1 MARRNPFAPTA
12 LVALLSCLALSFLLP
27 AAAAVAQAPAAVRQ
41 APAAVRQ
48 APAAV
53 RQAPAAVEEAPAA
66 GAVPRPGDVVGFP
79 LGTDGRLASWRA
91 LVDYYDALGAASDRV
106 EVRRLGESTLGNP
119 FLLVVISSPEN
130 LARADRLAEI
140 SRTLADPRGLSD
152 DEVDALVGEG
162 RAVVAVSA
170 GLHSTEV
177 AATQMAPLL
186 AYELATGD
194 DPDTAR
200 ILEETV
206 FLLFPCFNPD
216 GTEMVVDWAERT
228 RGTPYEGSRL
238 PDLYHHYA
246 GHDNNRDAYMLNLAE
261 SRMFAQVVYRDW
273 VPQLYLD
280 VHQMGSYG
288 ARIYVPPYEDPINPN
303 VDPLIWTEHEMV
315 GAAME
320 NALER
325 AGVHGVVAGS
335 PYTGW
340 WFPSFHMVTNHHNI
354 AGMLTETASA
364 KLAWPLYVHRQQL
377 RPHGRKH
384 EIYGPMQLFVHP
396 WEGGWWTLADMMRQQ
411 RISTRAMLDTA
422 ARNRELLL
430 RDMVFKARRT
440 IARGRTEPP
449 VELVIPA
456 DQHDPL
462 TVETLIATLMANG
475 IEVSRAPEDFVHQ
488 EHGRARAF
496 HAGDFVVSTAQPN
509 GVLVRSLLV
518 RALYPDDATT
528 HLADGTPLPPYD
540 LANFVLAEHMG
551 VEAVPLDEPVG
562 ALLEELSAPPRS
574 VGRVTGTGQAG
585 WLVSHALNESVRV
598 TGAVLAAGGE
608 VDWLRGLTEADG
620 ETWPA
625 GTLWIPAAA
634 LERSPE
640 RPDGAD
646 AEAAAVAGS
655 ASVSME
661 SRQAA
666 AVPPAAS
673 AGQGA
678 PRTPAE
684 RIAELARTTGVSFHA
699 LARPPVGPAWRLAPL
714 RLGMYRRFLGGNSDE
729 GWSRLLFDRWG
740 VPYERIEADD
750 VRAGALDD
758 LDVFL
763 IPADDLEALEGKG
776 DVPEP
781 PDGEIEEYP
790 EIFLPPEATEG
801 LDEDAITALKTWV
814 RAGGTLVLL
823 DEASELAWAKLGV
836 PVENV
841 VAGLPRTEYLC
852 PGSTLRARF
861 DTSHPLAYGMPEE
874 ALILNWWSPVFSITP
889 SAFNDRIAA
898 PVTYPEDGPLLSS
911 GWLVGG
917 DRLHG
922 RAAAL
927 DVAYGEG
934 RILMIGFRSQLRA
947 QTHGTFKVFFNA
959 LYYGGAQEVEL
970 GNVAAGATE
979 H

>member
-1 MARRNPFAPTA
+1 MARRIPFAPT
-12 LVALLSCLALSFLLP
+12 LLSSLLALILFPLLP
-27 AAAAVAQAPAAVRQ
+27 ATASAQAPAVVEK
-41 APAAVRQ
+41 APAAVQRD
-48 APAAV
+48 PAEG
-53 RQAPAAVEEAPAA
+53 PPSA
-66 GAVPRPGDVVGFP
+66 GAIPRPEDVVGFP
-79 LGTDGRLASWRA
+79 LGTDGRLASWSA

-106 EVRRLGESTLGNP
+106 QVRRLGESTLGNP
-119 FLLVVISSPEN
+119 FLLVMISSPEN

-140 SRTLADPRGLSD
+140 SRSLADPRGLSD
-152 DEVDALVGEG
+152 EDVDALVEEG

-200 ILEETV
+200 ILDQTV

-216 GTEMVVDWAERT
+216 GTEMVVDWAEQT

-261 SRMFAQVVYRDW
+261 SRLFAQVVYRDW

-303 VDPLIWTEHEMV
+303 VDPLIWTEHELV

-320 NALER
+320 VALER

-396 WEGGWWTLADMMRQQ
+396 WDGGWWTLSDMMRQQ
-411 RISTRAMLDTA
+411 RISTRALLDTA

-440 IARGRTEPP
+440 IERGRTEPP
-449 VELVIPA
+449 VEFVVPA
-456 DQHDPL
+456 DQNDPL
-462 TVETLIATLMANG
+462 TVEKLIGRLMANG
-475 IEVSRAPEDFVHQ
+475 IEVSRAPEDFVH
-488 EHGRARAF
+488 EENGHARAF
-496 HAGDFVVSTAQPN
+496 HAGDYVVSTAQPN
-509 GVLVRSLLV
+509 GVLVRSLLG

-551 VEAVPLDEPVG
+551 VEAVPLAEPVG
-562 ALLEELSAPPRS
+562 ALLEELTAPPRT
-574 VGRVTGTGQAG
+574 VGELTGTGQAG
-585 WLVSHALNESVRV
+585 WLVSHALNDSVKV
-598 TGAVLAAGGE
+598 TNAVLAAGGE
-608 VDWLRGLTEADG
+608 VDWLRGITEADG
-620 ETWPA
+620 TTWPA
-625 GTLWIPAAA
+625 GTLWIPAAPLA
-634 LERSPE
+634 ATPTQR
-640 RPDGAD
+640 DGSRAD
-646 AEAAAVAGS
+646 AAAVAGS
-655 ASVSME
+655 DAVSQE
-661 SRQAA
+661 SQQAA
-666 AVPPAAS
+666 EAAPSSPPS
-673 AGQGA
+673 
-678 PRTPAE
+678 PAE

-699 LARPPVGPAWRLAPL
+699 VARPPVGPAWRLAPL
-714 RLGMYRRFLGGNSDE
+714 RLGVYRRYLGGNSDE
-729 GWSRLLFDRWG
+729 GWSRLLSDRWG
-740 VPYERIEADD
+740 VPYQRIEADD
-750 VRAGALDD
+750 VRAGALDG

-776 DVPEP
+776 NVPEP

-790 EIFLPPEATEG
+790 EIFLPPDKTEG
-801 LDEDAITALKTWV
+801 LDEDAFTALREWV
-814 RAGGTLVLL
+814 RGGGTLVLL

-836 PVENV
+836 PVDDD
-841 VAGLPRTEYLC
+841 VADLPQTEYLC
-852 PGSTLRARF
+852 PGSTLRAHF

-874 ALILNWWSPVFSITP
+874 ALILNWSSPVFSITP

-898 PVTYPEDGPLLSS
+898 PITYPEDGPLLSS
-911 GWLVGG
+911 GWLEGG
-917 DRLHG
+917 ERLHG
-922 RAAAL
+922 KAAAL
-927 DVAYGEG
+927 DVDYGAG

-959 LYYGGAQEVEL
+959 LYYGSAEEVEL
-970 GNVAAGATE
+970 GEADGERPEVAGGAG
-979 H
+979 

>member
-1 MARRNPFAPTA
+1 MARRTPLA
-12 LVALLSCLALSFLLP
+12 LTVLIALLTWVVLP
-27 AAAAVAQAPAAVRQ
+27 PGVAVAQGDPGPATQASAPA
-41 APAAVRQ
+41 P
-48 APAAV
+48 
-53 RQAPAAVEEAPAA
+53 
-66 GAVPRPGDVVGFP
+66 GAIPRPEDVVGFP
-79 LGTDGRLASWRA
+79 LGTDGRLASWSA

-106 EVRRLGESTLGNP
+106 QVRRLGESTLGNP
-119 FLLVVISSPEN
+119 FLLVMISSPEN

-140 SRTLADPRGLSD
+140 SRTLADSRGLSD
-152 DEVDALVGEG
+152 EDVDALVEEG
-162 RAVVAVSA
+162 RTVVAVSA

-200 ILEETV
+200 ILDQTV

-216 GTEMVVDWAERT
+216 GTEMVVDWAEQT

-288 ARIYVPPYEDPINPN
+288 ARLYVPPYEDPINPN

-325 AGVHGVVAGS
+325 AGVHGVVAGA

-384 EIYGPMQLFVHP
+384 EVYGPMQLFVHP
-396 WEGGWWTLADMMRQQ
+396 WDGGWWTLSDMMRQQ
-411 RISTRAMLDTA
+411 RVSTRAMLDTA

-440 IARGRTEPP
+440 IERGRTEPP
-449 VELVIPA
+449 VEFVIPA

-462 TVETLIATLMANG
+462 TVETLIATLMADG
-475 IEVSRAPEDFVHQ
+475 IEIARAPEDFVHE

-496 HAGDFVVSTAQPN
+496 HAGDYVVSTAQPN
-509 GVLVRSLLV
+509 GVLVRSLLG

-551 VEAVPLDEPVG
+551 VEAVPLAEPVG
-562 ALLEELSAPPRS
+562 ALLEELDEPPRS
-574 VGRVTGTGQAG
+574 VGEVTGTGQAG

-598 TGAVLAAGGE
+598 TIAVLAAGGE

-625 GTLWIPAAA
+625 GTLWIPAAS
-634 LERSPE
+634 LEAAPAQ
-640 RPDGAD
+640 PDGSE
-646 AEAAAVAGS
+646 AEAVAVAGS
-655 ASVSME
+655 AAVSEE
-661 SRQAA
+661 SQQAA
-666 AVPPAAS
+666 PSAVSRGVAAPS
-673 AGQGA
+673 S
-678 PRTPAE
+678 PAE

-699 LARPPVGPAWRLAPL
+699 LARPPAGSAWRLAPL

-740 VPYERIEADD
+740 VPYQRVEADD

-758 LDVFL
+758 LAVFL

-776 DVPEP
+776 NVPEP

-790 EIFLPPEATEG
+790 EIFLPVKMTEG
-801 LDEDAITALKTWV
+801 LDEDAIARLKEWV
-814 RAGGTLVLL
+814 RGGGTLVLL

-836 PVENV
+836 PVDDR
-841 VAGLPRTEYLC
+841 VAELPQTEYLC

-874 ALILNWWSPVFSITP
+874 ALILNWSSPVFSITP

-898 PVTYPEDGPLLSS
+898 PITYPEDGPLLSS
-911 GWLVGG
+911 GWLEGG
-917 DRLHG
+917 DRLRG
-922 RAAAL
+922 KAAAL
-927 DVAYGEG
+927 DVAYGAG

-959 LYYGGAQEVEL
+959 LYYGSAEEVEL
-970 GNVAAGATE
+970 GSGAE
-979 H
+979 PEDPVGRAR